1 MTLQRRVRG
10 YREIEEC
17 GIIYVV
23 NGLAPFVPF
32 NNKKVIPSMQA
43 KKDIENRDDIAQLI
57 RTFYTHVMQDD
68 LIGFYFTEVA
78 AINLEEHLPI
88 MYNFWENLLF
98 DTRNYYGG
106 MMQKHFRLN
115 AQVRMRKEHF
125 ERWLML
131 FEREVDS
138 QFAGPKAEEAKERAR
153 TIAPYA
159 DENGSCVP
167 PDDPSAV
174 NDLASFR
181 R

>member
-1 MTLQRRVRG
+1 
-10 YREIEEC
+10 
-17 GIIYVV
+17 
-23 NGLAPFVPF
+23 
-32 NNKKVIPSMQA
+32 MQA

-57 RTFYTHVMQDD
+57 RAFYTHVMQDD

-98 DTRNYYGG
+98 DTKNYHGG

-125 ERWLML
+125 MRWLVL

-138 QFAGPKAEEAKERAR
+138 QFAGPKAEETKERAR
-153 TIAPYA
+153 TIAVSMFSRMDRAFLP
-159 DENGSCVP
+159 
-167 PDDPSAV
+167 
-174 NDLASFR
+174 LTHQ
-181 R
+181 